1 MKKKRGQIWISAV
14 LYMAVG
20 IIVISL
26 ILAVGVPVIK
36 KMSDRHTL
44 VQTEEMM
51 ASLDEI
57 VRSVKGQGLG
67 AQDVVSMGLNKGS
80 FNIDDTNDQI
90 SWTME
95 TTALLSEPGYPV
107 THGNL
112 ILFTEEKGNR
122 YDVTLTLNYSTII
135 NITYSGTLPI
145 SGNHRIAIQNKGNNE
160 IHLEDLSI

>member
-57 VRSVKGQGLG
+57 VRWVKGQGLG
-67 AQDVVSMGLNKGS
+67 AQDVVSMGLNKG
-80 FNIDDTNDQI
+80 
-90 SWTME
+90 
-95 TTALLSEPGYPV
+95 Y
-107 THGNL
+107 L

-160 IHLEDLSI
+160 IHLEDLSIWKNYQI

>member
-1 MKKKRGQIWISAV
+1 MMKKRGQIWISAV
-14 LYMAVG
+14 LYMAIG
-20 IIVISL
+20 IVIISL
-26 ILAVGVPVIK
+26 IMAVGVPVIQ

-67 AQDVVSMGLNKGS
+67 AQDVVSMGLNKGT
-80 FNIDDTNDQI
+80 FNIDETNDQI
-90 SWTME
+90 SWQME

-112 ILFTEEKGNR
+112 ILLTEVKGNR
-122 YDVTLTLNYSTII
+122 YDVTLTLNYTSTID
-135 NITYSGTLPI
+135 ITYSGMLPI
-145 SGNHRIAIQNKGNNE
+145 SGKHRIAIQNKGNNE
-160 IHLEDLSI
+160 IHLEDLSV